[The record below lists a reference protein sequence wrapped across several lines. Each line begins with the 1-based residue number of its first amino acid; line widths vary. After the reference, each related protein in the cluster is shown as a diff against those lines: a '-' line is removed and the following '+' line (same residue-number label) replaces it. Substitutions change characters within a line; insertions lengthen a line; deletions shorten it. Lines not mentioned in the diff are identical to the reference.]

1 MNEYLAK
8 LDAAFVSV
16 HAAEQA
22 VENAKLAFE
31 QAKERLSDSKASFD
45 LVIDDGEKL
54 GVAKARLRKVAEER
68 YNVAAA
74 LGLFA
79 NTESAPDAKSSEPK
93 RRPGRPRAAEKNMED
108 PIVAAAGGN
117 SQPSSAEPE
126 AASEPVSADET
137 SSVAKDEDPVEG
149 DTPHSDEYLANIEE
163 MADEDAERAAVDPGP
178 GADDP
183 DLELAPEPAVAE
195 AAPVTAPTK
204 FKAPSFLSR

>member
-31 QAKERLSDSKASFD
+31 QAKERLSDSKANFD

-108 PIVAAAGGN
+108 PIVAAAGGK
-117 SQPSSAEPE
+117 PSSAEPE
-126 AASEPVSADET
+126 AAPEPSPVDDT
-137 SSVAKDEDPVEG
+137 SSVAKDEAPVEG
-149 DTPHSDEYLANIEE
+149 DTPQDEYLANIEE

-195 AAPVTAPTK
+195 ASPVTAPTK